1 MVGKMKKLFI
11 MAALSLV
18 LSACSFGGQTASS
31 PSPEPDLAG
40 SQAAPQIPDF
50 DHIIVI
56 MLENRDYDQVIGN
69 EDMPFFNQ
77 LADENVQFTNYYA
90 VTTEASLPN
99 YLALI
104 GGDTFGI
111 TNNCRDCWIDAPSL
125 PDLLEAAGKTWKTYQ
140 EDLPVP
146 CFIGDEGDYK
156 QKHNPFVYFNPIRE
170 DAKRCEAGIVSLD
183 VLEDDLA
190 NNELPDFTFITPN
203 MCNGGHDCDL
213 DVVDEYLSMQL
224 DQLMQ
229 SPALGDNYMIFI
241 GFEESKHDKS
251 SCCGMPDEAGGR
263 VPAILISPQAQQG
276 YQEDTPLSHYSLLKT
291 ILGSWGLG
299 DLGHTAD
306 PESLAITAPWQ

>member
-1 MVGKMKKLFI
+1 MKKILFVI
-11 MAALSLV
+11 AAILV

-31 PSPEPDLAG
+31 PSPEAAPAASD
-40 SQAAPQIPDF
+40 AAPQIPDF

-77 LADENVQFTNYYA
+77 LAEENVLMTNYYA

-99 YLALI
+99 YIALI

-111 TNNCRDCWIDAPSL
+111 TKNCRDCWIDAPSL
-125 PDLLEAAGKTWKTYQ
+125 PDLLESAGKTWKTYQ

-146 CFIGDEGDYK
+146 CFIGDSGDYV
-156 QKHNPFVYFNPIRE
+156 QKHNPFIYFDPIRE
-170 DAKRCEAGIVSLD
+170 DAKRCEARVVSLD
-183 VLEDDLA
+183 DLEGDLE
-190 NNELPDFTFITPN
+190 NNELPDFTFISPN
-203 MCNGGHDCDL
+203 LCNGGHDCGL

-224 DQLMQ
+224 DQLME
-229 SPALGDNYMIFI
+229 SPALGENYLIYI
-241 GFEESKHDKS
+241 SFEEADEDTS

-263 VPAILISPQAQQG
+263 VPAVLVSPQAQKG

-306 PESLAITAPWQ
+306 PETLAITAPWK